1 MNALRAGGR
10 LAHALVH
17 GIAGW
22 TTIVFRFPGMSQRDR
37 EARVQAWARRM
48 LEILGIGLEVR
59 GTPPT
64 QGPLML
70 VANHIS
76 WLDILVIHAARHC
89 RFVSKSDVQS
99 WPLIGRLATGAGT
112 LYIARESRR
121 DAMRVVHRM
130 ADSLRAGEI
139 LAVFPEGTTSD
150 GVSLLPFHGNL
161 VQAAIS
167 ASVPALPV
175 ALDFVD
181 AASGARSLTPCYIG
195 DDTLVGSLWRTVTGP
210 AIKAVVTF
218 GAPQRAD
225 GRDRRTWALALR
237 GEVESLRNGGAAD

>member
-1 MNALRAGGR
+1 MKVVRVVGR
-10 LAHALVH
+10 LARALVH
-17 GIAGW
+17 GLRGW
-22 TTIVFRFPGMSQRDR
+22 RTIRLRFPHLGQPEQ
-37 EARVQAWARRM
+37 EACVQAWALRM
-48 LEILGIGLEVR
+48 LDILGVGLEVR
-59 GTPPT
+59 GIAPAH
-64 QGPLML
+64 GPLML

-76 WLDILVIHAARHC
+76 WLDILVIHATRHC
-89 RFVSKSDVQS
+89 RFVSKSDVEG

-130 ADSLRAGEI
+130 AASLTAGEI

-167 ASVPALPV
+167 ANAPALPV

-181 AASGARSLTPCYIG
+181 AITGARTLTPCYIG
-195 DDTLVGSLWRTVTGP
+195 DDTLVGSLWRTLSGP
-210 AIKAVVTF
+210 AITARVTF
-218 GAPQRAD
+218 GTAQFSD
-225 GRDRRTWALALR
+225 GRDRRTWARELR
-237 GEVESLRNGGAAD
+237 GAVESLRCGDG